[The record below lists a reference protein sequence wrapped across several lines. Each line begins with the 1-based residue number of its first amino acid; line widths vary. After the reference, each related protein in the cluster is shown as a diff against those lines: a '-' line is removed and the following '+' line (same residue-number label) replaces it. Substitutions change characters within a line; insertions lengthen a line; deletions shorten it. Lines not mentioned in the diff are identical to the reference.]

1 MAKTEKDISNN
12 PENKPLVTLKNVTKE
27 FPGVLALDKIN
38 LNLYPGKVMA
48 LVGENGAGKST
59 VVKILT
65 GLYQPDGGEFHMNG
79 ELQTFSSPHDAR
91 AAGISAIHQET
102 VMFDNLSVCENIFMG
117 HQLKK
122 PGSFLLDW
130 KTMRV
135 KTQELLDKLEVEF
148 TPETPLKY
156 LSVAQ
161 KHMVEIAKALSYETE
176 LVIMDEPTAAL
187 SLNEIEDLYKIV
199 EQLKSEGKAILFISH
214 KFEEIFAI
222 SDHYTVLRDGQY
234 ISEGEIADVDTNSLI
249 KMMVGRDLNQV
260 FPKKKV
266 EIGESILEVT
276 NYAHKTEF
284 DQINFSLRKGE
295 ILGFYGLV
303 GSGRSEV
310 AQAIFGISKP
320 SQGTL
325 KIDGELVTIKT
336 PQNAIDAGI
345 AYVPEDRQLQG
356 AILEMDIKEN
366 ITLPQLESVNNGYIL
381 KKAKENSV
389 VDEFGEKLAIKAYNW
404 TQKVSQ
410 LSGGN
415 QQKVVL
421 SKWLA
426 TDPKVLI
433 LDEPTKGIDVGS
445 KAAVHEL
452 MGQMVND
459 GLGVILI
466 SSELPEILGMADN
479 IVVMHEGLIKE
490 ILPRSEATSESIV
503 ALATGAN

>member
-1 MAKTEKDISNN
+1 MTTF
-12 PENKPLVTLKNVTKE
+12 ENKPNIETEITPLVALQKVTKE
-27 FPGVLALDKIN
+27 FPGVKALSEVN

-59 VVKILT
+59 TVKILT
-65 GLYQPDGGEFHMNG
+65 GIYQADAGEFYMNG
-79 ELQTFSSPHDAR
+79 EVQKFSSPHDAR
-91 AAGISAIHQET
+91 EAGISAIHQET
-102 VMFDNLSVCENIFMG
+102 VMFDSLSVCENIFMG

-122 PGSFLLDW
+122 TGSFLLDW
-130 KTMRV
+130 KTMKH
-135 KTQELLDKLEVEF
+135 KTQQLLDKLEVDF
-148 TPETPLKY
+148 TPDTKLKH

-161 KHMVEIAKALSYETE
+161 KHMVEIAKALSYDTE

-187 SLNEIEDLYKIV
+187 SLNEIEDLYKII

-222 SDHYTVLRDGQY
+222 ADYYTVFRDGEY
-234 ISEGEIADVDTNSLI
+234 ISEGSIADVDTNSLI

-260 FPKKKV
+260 FPKMKV
-266 EIGESILEVT
+266 EMGEPILEVT
-276 NYAHKTEF
+276 NYSHETEF
-284 DQINFSLRKGE
+284 DKISFSLKKGE

-303 GSGRSEV
+303 GSGRSEI
-310 AQAIFGISKP
+310 AQALFGITEPKD
-320 SQGTL
+320 GTI
-325 KIDGELVTIKT
+325 KIEGEKVIIKT
-336 PQNAIDAGI
+336 PKDAIAAGI

-356 AILEMDIKEN
+356 AVLDMDIKEN
-366 ITLPQLESVNNGYIL
+366 ITLPQLEKISGGYVISSS
-381 KKAKENSV
+381 KENEV
-389 VDEFGEKLAIKAYNW
+389 ADKFGDKLAIKTFNW

-433 LDEPTKGIDVGS
+433 LDEPTTGIDVGS
-445 KAAVHEL
+445 KSAVHEF
-452 MGQMVND
+452 MGQMVKD
-459 GLGVILI
+459 GLGIILI

-479 IVVMHEGLIKE
+479 IVVMHEGLIKG
-490 ILPRSEATSESIV
+490 ILPRSEEPSEKAV
-503 ALATGAN
+503 AMAIGTK

>member
-1 MAKTEKDISNN
+1 MANTEIKTAPIS
-12 PENKPLVTLKNVTKE
+12 ENTPLVSLKNITKE
-27 FPGVLALDKIN
+27 FPGVLALDKVN

-59 VVKILT
+59 IVKILT
-65 GLYQPDGGEFHMNG
+65 GIYQQNHGEFYMNG
-79 ELQTFSSPHDAR
+79 EIQNFSSPHDAR
-91 AAGISAIHQET
+91 DAGISAIHQET
-102 VMFDNLSVCENIFMG
+102 VMFDMLSVCENIFMG
-117 HQLKK
+117 HQLRK

-130 KTMRV
+130 KTMKQ
-135 KTQELLDKLEVEF
+135 KTQELLDKLEVDF
-148 TPETPLKY
+148 TPDTPLKY

-161 KHMVEIAKALSYETE
+161 KHIVEIAKALSYETE

-199 EQLKSEGKAILFISH
+199 EQLKCEGKAILFISH

-222 SDHYTVLRDGQY
+222 SDYYTVYRDGQY
-234 ISEGEIADVDTNSLI
+234 IGEGKIADVDTDILI

-266 EIGESILEVT
+266 EIGEPVFKVT
-276 NYAHKTEF
+276 DYAHETEF
-284 DQINFSLRKGE
+284 DEINFSLRKGE

-310 AQAIFGISKP
+310 AQAIFGISEP
-320 SQGTL
+320 SKGTL
-325 KIDGELVTIKT
+325 ELDGKPITIKT
-336 PQNAIDAGI
+336 PKDAINAGI

-356 AILEMDIKEN
+356 AILGMDIKEN
-366 ITLPQLESVNNGYIL
+366 ITIPQLEVINEGYVL
-381 KKAKENSV
+381 NKSKENAIT
-389 VDEFGEKLAIKAYNW
+389 DDFGQKLAIKAYNW
-404 TQKVSQ
+404 TQKVSE

-445 KAAVHEL
+445 KSAVHEL
-452 MGQMVND
+452 MGQMVSD

-490 ILPRSEATSESIV
+490 ILPRSEATSETIV

>member
-1 MAKTEKDISNN
+1 MTTAEIMNIAD
-12 PENKPLVTLKNVTKE
+12 PELTPLVSLQNITKE
-27 FPGVLALDKIN
+27 FPGVVALDNIN

-59 VVKILT
+59 TVKILT
-65 GLYQPDGGEFHMNG
+65 GIYQQNSGQFLMNG
-79 ELQTFSSPHDAR
+79 NQQEFSSPVDAR
-91 AAGISAIHQET
+91 EAGISAIHQET
-102 VMFDNLSVCENIFMG
+102 VVFDSLSVCENIFMG
-117 HQLKK
+117 HQIKK
-122 PGSFLLDW
+122 DGSFLLDW
-130 KTMRV
+130 KTMRR
-135 KTQELLDKLEVEF
+135 KTQELLDKLEVDF
-148 TPETPLKY
+148 TPDTPLKY

-222 SDHYTVLRDGQY
+222 SDYYTVLRDGQY
-234 ISEGEIADVDTNSLI
+234 IGEGKITDVNIDKLI

-266 EIGESILEVT
+266 KIGEPVLKVT
-276 NYAHKTEF
+276 DYTHETEF
-284 DQINFSLRKGE
+284 DKITFSLRKGE

-303 GSGRSEV
+303 GSGRSEL
-310 AQAIFGISKP
+310 AQAIFGISEP
-320 SQGTL
+320 SGGQL
-325 KIDGELVTIKT
+325 ELNGRPISINSPKDAIK
-336 PQNAIDAGI
+336 AGI

-356 AILEMDIKEN
+356 AILDMDIREN
-366 ITLPQLESVNNGYIL
+366 ITLPQLETIHDGYVL
-381 KKAKENSV
+381 KKAKENAIA
-389 VDEFGEKLAIKAYNW
+389 DDFGQKLAIKAYNW
-404 TQKVSQ
+404 TQKVSE

-426 TDPKVLI
+426 TDPNVLI

-445 KAAVHEL
+445 KSAVHEL
-452 MGQMVND
+452 MGQMVSD

-479 IVVMHEGLIKE
+479 IVVMHEGLIKK
-490 ILPRSEATSESIV
+490 ILPRSEATSENVV
-503 ALATGAN
+503 ALATGAD